1 MTTTVYRKDRTTP
14 QREAITAKL
23 SPLTARI
30 KRGIELFAS
39 KGEQVV
45 WVATDRAKVPSCRHA
60 GRTYLVVLH
69 TDYETCNCGDREGDL
84 LGTCKHR
91 TAALISHARRVFY
104 RVEKFGPREARS
116 YALIETRA
124 GVDRVILRSASCA
137 DVYHEK
143 WARENPNWEE
153 VA

>member
-1 MTTTVYRKDRTTP
+1 MRSIDRNTP

-39 KGEQVV
+39 KGQQIV
-45 WVATDRAKVPSCRHA
+45 WVDVDRAKVPSCRHA

-69 TDYETCNCGDREGDL
+69 ADYETCNCVDREGAE
-84 LGTCKHR
+84 LGCCKHIA
-91 TAALISHARRVFY
+91 AALVSHARRVFY
-104 RVEKFGPREARS
+104 RVDKFGPAEARS
-116 YALIETRA
+116 YALVETRA

-143 WARENPNWEE
+143 WTRENPSWEE